1 VPTGEKHAAGVRP
14 RRTRLAKRGGRRL
27 FHWVGL
33 GRGLVHPP
41 ARTIAG
47 VVLAAGLGIAAGVT
61 AQWVF
66 AATGLRRGDAPP
78 EDNGVPRRA
87 VLLTSPNAGSSRGL
101 ALARAAMLKADFDIL
116 EEIPVQAHH
125 RLVVWL
131 SHPGAQRPLVVAA
144 GGDGTVGTAAD
155 YLADTETVLGIL
167 PLGTSNDFARSL
179 GLPTDPVRAA
189 RLLVTGKIST
199 IDAGRV
205 IVPGQPPRHFVHAA
219 TVGLNVSFA
228 KLATQASLRRR
239 FGRLTY
245 AVAAA
250 QALRAYESFDCELQY
265 DGHHQRLRLLHLSV
279 INAPVF
285 GGFLG
290 LRVRAANLDD
300 RILAVEHLSRRRL
313 LLAALQPVLGLRRPI
328 RGMHTLRVRT
338 LHVHTNQPL
347 DITLD
352 GEVDGTLPA
361 DFEVAAEALRVL
373 TPTDFDDIHD

>member
-1 VPTGEKHAAGVRP
+1 M
-14 RRTRLAKRGGRRL
+14 
-27 FHWVGL
+27 FHRVGL
-33 GRGLVHPP
+33 GRGLVQPT

-47 VVLAAGLGIAAGVT
+47 VALAAGLGIAAGMI
-61 AQWVF
+61 ARWVF
-66 AATGLRRGDAPP
+66 AAAGLRHGNAPP

-101 ALARAAMLKADFDIL
+101 DRARAAMLKAGFGIL
-116 EEIPVQAHH
+116 EEIPIQAHH
-125 RLVVWL
+125 RLVAWL
-131 SHPGAQRPLVVAA
+131 SGPGDQRPLVVAA

-155 YLADTETVLGIL
+155 YLSDTETVLGVL

-199 IDAGRV
+199 IDAGRM
-205 IVPGQPPRHFVHAA
+205 IVPGHPPRHFVHAA

-265 DGHHQRLRLLHLSV
+265 DGHRQRLRLVHLSV

-290 LRVRAANLDD
+290 MRVRGVNLDD
-300 RILAVEHLSRRRL
+300 RILDVIAVEHLSRRRL
-313 LLAALQPVLGLRRPI
+313 LLAALQPVLGICRPI
-328 RGMHTLRVRT
+328 RGIHTLRVRT
-338 LHVHTNQPL
+338 LHVRATETL

-352 GEVDGTLPA
+352 GEVNGTLPA

-373 TPTDFDDIHD
+373 TPTDFDGIDD